1 VIGAIIVT
9 CDERDLISFVA
20 VVSFFNSMAVES
32 FDGGTVISGD
42 DIHVYRMKVLLR
54 ALALEIKGMKISKG
68 QSAYSVIK
76 NQFNLKGSKQKV
88 FDQFQ
93 QIVNG

>member
-1 VIGAIIVT
+1 MISAIIVT

>member
-1 VIGAIIVT
+1 MTVQ
-9 CDERDLISFVA
+9 
-20 VVSFFNSMAVES
+20 S
-32 FDGGTVISGD
+32 FDGGFVVSGD
-42 DIHVYRMKVLLR
+42 DIQVYRMKVLLR

-68 QSAYSVIK
+68 KSVYSIIK
-76 NQFNLKGSKQKV
+76 NEFNLKGSKQKV

>member
-1 VIGAIIVT
+1 MT
-9 CDERDLISFVA
+9 
-20 VVSFFNSMAVES
+20 VES
-32 FDGGTVISGD
+32 FDGGFVVSGD
-42 DIHVYRMKVLLR
+42 DIQVYRMKMLLR

-68 QSAYSVIK
+68 KSVYSIIK
-76 NQFNLKGSKQKV
+76 NEFNLKGSKQKV

>member
-1 VIGAIIVT
+1 
-9 CDERDLISFVA
+9 
-20 VVSFFNSMAVES
+20 MAVQS
-32 FDGGTVISGD
+32 FNGGTFISGD
-42 DIHVYRMKVLLR
+42 DIQIYRMKTLLR

-68 QSAYSVIK
+68 KSVYSIIK
-76 NQFNLKGSKQKV
+76 NEFNLKGSKQKV